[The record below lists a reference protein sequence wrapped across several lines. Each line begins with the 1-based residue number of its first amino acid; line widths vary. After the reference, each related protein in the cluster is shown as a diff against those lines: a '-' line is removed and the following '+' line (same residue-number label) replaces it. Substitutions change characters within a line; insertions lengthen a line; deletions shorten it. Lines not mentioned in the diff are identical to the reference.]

1 MQIEI
6 INEIAAQRKSGAP
19 FRKIS
24 EIIKERFNVSI
35 SHSKI
40 AAMCKDTERGE
51 AKEQGAAQEQEQGLA
66 MLDISQERINEIL
79 QDLRQPEKRMALD
92 LVLRAQAYA
101 LVEANIKAHI
111 AGEARLNK
119 EYLTYYKELSK

>member
-40 AAMCKDTERGE
+40 AAMCKDTERAQ
-51 AKEQGAAQEQEQGLA
+51 AKEQGLEQEQEQGLA
-66 MLDISQERINEIL
+66 LLDISQERINEIL
-79 QDLRQPEKRMALD
+79 QDLRTPDKRMALD